1 MRLLFPFFFL
11 RSSLFTAHL
20 GFLSVC
26 VSFHASQSERW
37 VTAMRLYCTLTS
49 PVLCPHKYLAQAHS
63 NRIQEHI
70 WIVSVQSFVSSSV
83 LVGRWVDGRGCG
95 RGCGFGLVGGLA
107 HRRMCVCIMCTCS
120 HSHVTRVADQL
131 DTRSRTHTRMNT
143 HLHMP
148 ARTRTH
154 AHRHTRTGCP

>member
-83 LVGRWVDGRGCG
+83 LVGRLRQSRAVRAPAMLALDWMRS
-95 RGCGFGLVGGLA
+95 LV
-107 HRRMCVCIMCTCS
+107 
-120 HSHVTRVADQL
+120 
-131 DTRSRTHTRMNT
+131 
-143 HLHMP
+143 
-148 ARTRTH
+148 
-154 AHRHTRTGCP
+154 